1 MGVVKSTVIC
11 LSFLTLI
18 SMTGCAPREIAIN
31 LKGGAEA
38 ANAVACAVFD
48 PIYLHESEIAA
59 LTRKTK
65 EKIAAHN
72 AVFEKLCG
80 K

>member
-1 MGVVKSTVIC
+1 MGAVGSTALC

-18 SMTGCAPREIAIN
+18 WTTGCAPREIAIN
-31 LKGGAEA
+31 LKGGGEA

-59 LTRKTK
+59 LTRKTR

-72 AVFEKLCG
+72 AVFEKLC
-80 K
+80 KA